1 MAEGARL
8 ESVYRGNSIEGSNPS
23 LSAMYN
29 KIKELY
35 RNQAS
40 FQSIPL
46 RGSPS
51 RDLSAWLSA
60 GRDAT
65 VNHVHFHGCD
75 VSRPLGL
82 HFHLTQPNLSW

>member
-1 MAEGARL
+1 
-8 ESVYRGNSIEGSNPS
+8 
-23 LSAMYN
+23 MYN

-65 VNHVHFHGCD
+65 VNHVH
-75 VSRPLGL
+75 
-82 HFHLTQPNLSW
+82 LSWV